1 MTSETLKHQKVLKT
15 KKVQGKKTDE
25 LEINLNIEHG
35 TKQRIKVQ
43 TKSVG

>member
-1 MTSETLKHQKVLKT
+1 VINKTLKHQEAIRT
-15 KKVQGKKTDE
+15 KEVQGKTTNV